1 MYKTSHWT
9 TKLQPTMKFLK
20 NIKGRVLNVLFW
32 SIISA
37 AFIGPGTVTTAT
49 KAGADCGF
57 QLLWTLGF
65 ATIACIVLQ
74 EASARATIYS
84 GLNLGQAIKK
94 HFSGTKMELPAIVL
108 VVGAIILGCA
118 AYETGNILGS
128 VEGVALMFP
137 GLDKWVIVAVLGVM
151 SAIVLA
157 MKDIKIISNIM
168 GAFVF
173 LMGFTF
179 IAVALL
185 GKPSVGDIAS
195 GFVPSLP
202 EVDGVSLLVLGLI
215 GTTIVPYDIFLG
227 SSVVQKETTIRDMR
241 IGVTISVVIG
251 GFISMAI
258 LVVGTEMSAEAQT
271 EGFSY
276 ELLARTLE
284 THIGQ
289 GAVYVFGIGLFAAGF
304 TSAITS
310 PLISALT
317 AKSIFGKDDTNKN
330 NDAAHKD
337 MKKGRSFIAVAYAVL
352 SIGLI
357 FGFLQ
362 VEPVPA
368 IIMAQAFN
376 GLILPFVSIFL
387 FTIINDEK
395 IMGREHVNN
404 LGSNIVMILV
414 TWMTLV
420 LGLVKAIRA
429 FWSVELVQNICRHI
443 LGHSIPTSD
452 EFFVLSAILAILIT
466 AIVVFYITR
475 KRRSSNIGNIN
486 FA

>member
-1 MYKTSHWT
+1 MPKYNT
-9 TKLQPTMKFLK
+9 LQPTMKLLK
-20 NIKGRVLNVLFW
+20 NIKGRVLNILFW

-65 ATIACIVLQ
+65 ATIACVVLQ

-94 HFSGTKMELPAIVL
+94 HFQGTRMELPAIIL

-137 GLDKWVIVAVLGVM
+137 GVEKWMIVAVLGVL

-173 LMGFTF
+173 VMGFTF
-179 IAVALL
+179 IAVAIL
-185 GKPSVGDIAS
+185 GRPSAGEIAS
-195 GFVPSLP
+195 GFVPTLP

-227 SSVVQKETTIRDMR
+227 SSVVQKDTTIRDMR

-251 GFISMAI
+251 GLISMAI
-258 LVVGTEMSAEAQT
+258 LVVGTQMSDEAQVH
-271 EGFSY
+271 GFSY
-276 ELLARTLE
+276 ELLAKTLE
-284 THIGQ
+284 SHIGQ
-289 GAVYVFGIGLFAAGF
+289 GAVYVFGVGLFAAGF

-317 AKSIFGKDDTNKN
+317 AKSLFSKESS
-330 NDAAHKD
+330 NDIKS
-337 MKKGRSFIAVAYAVL
+337 GRSFIAVSYAVL

-357 FGFLQ
+357 FGFMQ

-404 LGSNIVMILV
+404 LASNIVMILV

-429 FWSVELVQNICRHI
+429 FWSIEFVQNLCRAV
-443 LGHSIPTSD
+443 LGHSIPSSD
-452 EFFVLSAILAILIT
+452 EFFVLSAILAVLIT
-466 AIVVFYITR
+466 VAVVWYIV
-475 KRRSSNIGNIN
+475 RRRHSNIGKIK
-486 FA
+486 FV

>member
-1 MYKTSHWT
+1 M
-9 TKLQPTMKFLK
+9 KLLK
-20 NIKGRVLNVLFW
+20 NIKGRVLNILFW

-65 ATIACIVLQ
+65 ATIACVVLQ

-94 HFSGTKMELPAIVL
+94 HFSGTKMELPAIIL

-137 GLDKWVIVAVLGVM
+137 GVEKWMIVAVLGAL

-173 LMGFTF
+173 VMGFTF

-185 GKPSVGDIAS
+185 GRPSAGDIAS
-195 GFVPSLP
+195 GFIPTLP
-202 EVDGVSLLVLGLI
+202 DVDGVSLLVLGLI

-227 SSVVQKETTIRDMR
+227 SSVVQKDTTIRDMR
-241 IGVTISVVIG
+241 IGVTVSVVIG

-258 LVVGTEMSAEAQT
+258 LVVGTEMSDAAQAQ
-271 EGFSY
+271 GFSY
-276 ELLARTLE
+276 ELLAKTLE
-284 THIGQ
+284 SHIGQ
-289 GAVYVFGIGLFAAGF
+289 SAVYVFGIGLFAAGF

-317 AKSIFGKDDTNKN
+317 AKSLFSKDSS
-330 NDAAHKD
+330 NDIKS
-337 MKKGRSFIAVAYAVL
+337 GRSFIAVSYAVL

-395 IMGREHVNN
+395 IMGKEHVNS

-429 FWSVELVQNICRHI
+429 FWSIETVQSICRSV
-443 LGHSIPTSD
+443 LGHSIPSSD
-452 EFFVLSAILAILIT
+452 EFFVMSAILAVLIT
-466 AIVVFYITR
+466 MCVVWYIV
-475 KRRSSNIGNIN
+475 RRRRIGSGGSSIGKIN

>member
-1 MYKTSHWT
+1 M
-9 TKLQPTMKFLK
+9 KLLK

-57 QLLWTLGF
+57 QLLWTLAF

-94 HFSGTKMELPAIVL
+94 HFAGTKLELPAIIL

-137 GLDKWVIVAVLGVM
+137 GISKWMIVAVLGIL

-157 MKDIKIISNIM
+157 MKDINIISKLM
-168 GAFVF
+168 GGFVF

-179 IAVALL
+179 IAVAIL
-185 GKPSVGDIAS
+185 GHPSAGEMAS
-195 GFVPSLP
+195 GLIPTLP

-227 SSVVQKETTIRDMR
+227 SNVVQKNTTIHDMR
-241 IGVTISVVIG
+241 IGVTTSVLIG
-251 GFISMAI
+251 GLISMAI
-258 LVVGTEMSAEAQT
+258 LAVGTEMSDEAKVQ
-271 EGFSY
+271 GFSY
-276 ELLARTLE
+276 ELLAHTLE
-284 THIGQ
+284 SHIGQ

-317 AKSIFGKDDTNKN
+317 ARSLFGKDNTNN
-330 NDAAHKD
+330 NDL
-337 MKKGRSFIAVAYAVL
+337 KKGRSYLAISYAVL

-395 IMGREHVNN
+395 IMGKEHVNG
-404 LGSNIVMILV
+404 LASNILMIIV

-429 FWSVELVQNICRHI
+429 FWSIELVQKLCRTV

-466 AIVVFYITR
+466 TVVVMYIRR
-475 KRRSSNIGNIN
+475 KRSRLNDVKL
-486 FA
+486 AE

>member
-1 MYKTSHWT
+1 M
-9 TKLQPTMKFLK
+9 KLLK

-65 ATIACIVLQ
+65 ATIACVVLQ

-94 HFSGTKMELPAIVL
+94 HFQGTRMEFPAIVL

-137 GLDKWVIVAVLGVM
+137 GVKKWMIVAVLGVL
-151 SAIVLA
+151 AAAVLA

-173 LMGFTF
+173 VMGFTF
-179 IAVALL
+179 IAVAILAR
-185 GKPSVGDIAS
+185 PSAGDIAG
-195 GFVPSLP
+195 GFVPTVP
-202 EVDGVSLLVLGLI
+202 DVDGVSLLVLGLI

-241 IGVTISVVIG
+241 IGVTVSVVIG
-251 GFISMAI
+251 GLISMAI
-258 LVVGTEMSAEAQT
+258 LIVGTQMSDEAQVH
-271 EGFSY
+271 GFSY
-276 ELLARTLE
+276 GLLAKTLE
-284 THIGQ
+284 SHIGKS
-289 GAVYVFGIGLFAAGF
+289 AVYVFGVGLFAAGF

-317 AKSIFGKDDTNKN
+317 AKSLFSQDGG
-330 NDAAHKD
+330 NDIKS
-337 MKKGRSFIAVAYAVL
+337 GRSFIAVSYAVL

-387 FTIINDEK
+387 FTIINDEN
-395 IMGREHVNN
+395 IMGREHVNS
-404 LGSNIVMILV
+404 LGSNIVMVLV
-414 TWMTLV
+414 MWMTLV

-429 FWSVELVQNICRHI
+429 FWSIDGVQRICRSM
-443 LGHSIPTSD
+443 LGHSVPTSD
-452 EFFVLSAILAILIT
+452 EFFVMSAILAVLIT
-466 AIVVFYITR
+466 LAVVCYIVR
-475 KRRSSNIGNIN
+475 KSKVLQQHWKN
-486 FA
+486 

>member
-1 MYKTSHWT
+1 M
-9 TKLQPTMKFLK
+9 KLLK
-20 NIKGRVLNVLFW
+20 NIKGRVLNILFW

-65 ATIACIVLQ
+65 ATIACVVLQ

-94 HFSGTKMELPAIVL
+94 HFQGTRMELPAIVL

-137 GLDKWVIVAVLGVM
+137 GVEKWMIVAVLGVL

-179 IAVALL
+179 IAVAIL
-185 GKPSVGDIAS
+185 GRPSAGEIAS

-227 SSVVQKETTIRDMR
+227 SNVVQKDTTIRDMR

-251 GFISMAI
+251 GLISMAI
-258 LVVGTEMSAEAQT
+258 LIVGTQMSEGAQA

-276 ELLARTLE
+276 ELLAKTLE
-284 THIGQ
+284 SHVGQ

-317 AKSIFGKDDTNKN
+317 AKSLFSKDSSN
-330 NDAAHKD
+330 NDIKD
-337 MKKGRSFIAVAYAVL
+337 GRSFIAVSYAVL

-357 FGFLQ
+357 FGFMQ

-404 LGSNIVMILV
+404 LASNIVMIIV

-429 FWSVELVQNICRHI
+429 FWSIELVQHLCRVV
-443 LGHSIPTSD
+443 LGHSIPSSD
-452 EFFVLSAILAILIT
+452 EFFVLSAIIAVLIT
-466 AIVVFYITR
+466 LAVVWYIVR
-475 KRRSSNIGNIN
+475 KRHRGIGKIK
-486 FA
+486 FV

>member
-1 MYKTSHWT
+1 
-9 TKLQPTMKFLK
+9 MKFFS
-20 NIKGRVLNVLFW
+20 NIKGRIANVLFW

-57 QLLWTLGF
+57 QLLWTLAF

-94 HFSGTKMELPAIVL
+94 HFQGTRLQLPAIIL
-108 VVGAIILGCA
+108 IVGAIILGCA

-128 VEGVALMFP
+128 VEGIALMFP
-137 GLDKWVIVAVLGVM
+137 GVHKWIIVAVLGVL
-151 SAIVLA
+151 AALVLA
-157 MKDIKIISNIM
+157 MKDIKVISNLM

-179 IAVALL
+179 IAVAIL
-185 GKPSVGDIAS
+185 GRPSIGDMAQGLIPT
-195 GFVPSLP
+195 VPD
-202 EVDGVSLLVLGLI
+202 VDGVSLLVLGLI

-227 SSVVQKETTIRDMR
+227 SSVVQKDTTIRDMR
-241 IGVTISVVIG
+241 TGVAISIIIG
-251 GFISMAI
+251 GLISMAI
-258 LVVGTEMSAEAQT
+258 LVVGAEMSEEAQT

-276 ELLARTLE
+276 ALLTKTLE
-284 THIGQ
+284 SHIGR
-289 GAVYVFGIGLFAAGF
+289 GAVYVFGAGLFAAGF

-317 AKSIFGKDDTNKN
+317 AKSIFGKETHHG
-330 NDAAHKD
+330 NDNEQGK
-337 MKKGRSFIAVAYAVL
+337 SFLAVSYAVL

-357 FGFLQ
+357 FGFMQ

-376 GLILPFVSIFL
+376 GLILPAVSIFL
-387 FTIINDEK
+387 FMIINDEK
-395 IMGREHVNN
+395 IMGKEHVNS
-404 LGSNIVMILV
+404 LGNNIAMILV

-420 LGLVKAIRA
+420 LGLVKAIKA
-429 FWSVELVQNICRHI
+429 FWDIELLQKICRRV
-443 LGHSIPTSD
+443 LGHSVPTSD
-452 EFFVLSAILAILIT
+452 EFFVMSAISAIIIT
-466 AIVVFYITR
+466 MCVVWYIARR
-475 KRRSSNIGNIN
+475 KKKQK
-486 FA
+486 FARTKNNH

>member
-1 MYKTSHWT
+1 M
-9 TKLQPTMKFLK
+9 KLFT
-20 NIKGRVLNVLFW
+20 NIKGRVLNILFW

-65 ATIACIVLQ
+65 ATIACLVLQ

-94 HFSGTKMELPAIVL
+94 HFQGTKMELPAIIL

-137 GLDKWVIVAVLGVM
+137 GVKKWMIVAVLGIL

-157 MKDIKIISNIM
+157 MKDIKLISNIM

-179 IAVALL
+179 IAVAIL
-185 GKPSVGDIAS
+185 GHPSAGEIAS

-202 EVDGVSLLVLGLI
+202 DVDGVSLLVLGLI

-227 SSVVQKETTIRDMR
+227 SNVVQKDTTIRDMR

-251 GFISMAI
+251 GLISMAI
-258 LVVGTEMSAEAQT
+258 LVVGTQMSNDAHTQ
-271 EGFSY
+271 GFSY
-276 ELLARTLE
+276 DLLSKTLQS
-284 THIGQ
+284 HIGQ
-289 GAVYVFGIGLFAAGF
+289 GAVYVFGVGLFAAGF

-317 AKSIFGKDDTNKN
+317 AKSLFSKDLDKNDGKT
-330 NDAAHKD
+330 
-337 MKKGRSFIAVAYAVL
+337 GRDFTAVSYAVL

-404 LGSNIVMILV
+404 LSSNIAMILV

-429 FWSVELVQNICRHI
+429 FWSIDWVQHICRAV
-443 LGHSIPTSD
+443 LGHSIPSSD
-452 EFFVLSAILAILIT
+452 EFFVISAILAILIT
-466 AIVVFYITR
+466 LTVVWYIVRRR
-475 KRRSSNIGNIN
+475 KSGSSIGKIK

>member
-1 MYKTSHWT
+1 M
-9 TKLQPTMKFLK
+9 L
-20 NIKGRVLNVLFW
+20 NILFW

-65 ATIACIVLQ
+65 ATIACVVLQ

-94 HFSGTKMELPAIVL
+94 HFQGTKMELPAIIL

-137 GLDKWVIVAVLGVM
+137 GVEKWMIVAVLGIL
-151 SAIVLA
+151 SALILA

-179 IAVALL
+179 IAVAIL
-185 GKPSVGDIAS
+185 GRPAIGDIAN
-195 GFVPSLP
+195 GFVPTLP
-202 EVDGVSLLVLGLI
+202 NRDGVSLLVLGLI

-241 IGVTISVVIG
+241 IGVTISIVIG
-251 GFISMAI
+251 GLISMAI
-258 LVVGTEMSAEAQT
+258 LIVGTQMSADAQAS
-271 EGFSY
+271 GFSY
-276 ELLARTLE
+276 ALLAKTLE
-284 THIGQ
+284 SHIGQ
-289 GAVYVFGIGLFAAGF
+289 GAVYVFGVGLFAAGF

-317 AKSIFGKDDTNKN
+317 AKSIFFKEKGNDIKDN
-330 NDAAHKD
+330 
-337 MKKGRSFIAVAYAVL
+337 RSYNAVAYAVL

-357 FGFLQ
+357 FGFMQ

-387 FTIINDEK
+387 FMIINDEK
-395 IMGREHVNN
+395 IMGREHVNS
-404 LGSNIVMILV
+404 LGSNIAMIIV

-420 LGLVKAIRA
+420 LGLVKAIKA
-429 FWSVELVQNICRHI
+429 FWDIEILQHLCRAI
-443 LGHSIPTSD
+443 LGHSVPTSD
-452 EFFVLSAILAILIT
+452 EFFVISAIAAILIT
-466 AIVVFYITR
+466 MGVVWYIS
-475 KRRSSNIGNIN
+475 RRNRNVGKIK

>member
-1 MYKTSHWT
+1 
-9 TKLQPTMKFLK
+9 
-20 NIKGRVLNVLFW
+20 
-32 SIISA
+32 
-37 AFIGPGTVTTAT
+37 
-49 KAGADCGF
+49 
-57 QLLWTLGF
+57 
-65 ATIACIVLQ
+65 
-74 EASARATIYS
+74 
-84 GLNLGQAIKK
+84 
-94 HFSGTKMELPAIVL
+94 
-108 VVGAIILGCA
+108 
-118 AYETGNILGS
+118 
-128 VEGVALMFP
+128 
-137 GLDKWVIVAVLGVM
+137 
-151 SAIVLA
+151 
-157 MKDIKIISNIM
+157 M

-179 IAVALL
+179 IAVAIL
-185 GKPSVGDIAS
+185 GHPSAGEIAS

-202 EVDGVSLLVLGLI
+202 DVDGVSLLVLGLI

-227 SSVVQKETTIRDMR
+227 SNVVQKDTTIRDMR

-251 GFISMAI
+251 GLISMAI
-258 LVVGTEMSAEAQT
+258 LVVGTQMSADAQT
-271 EGFSY
+271 QGFSY
-276 ELLARTLE
+276 ELLSQTLQS
-284 THIGQ
+284 HIGQ
-289 GAVYVFGIGLFAAGF
+289 GAVYVFGVGLFAAGF

-317 AKSIFGKDDTNKN
+317 AKSLFSKD
-330 NDAAHKD
+330 ND
-337 MKKGRSFIAVAYAVL
+337 KKTGRDFTAVSYAVL

-404 LGSNIVMILV
+404 LFSNIAMILV

-429 FWSVELVQNICRHI
+429 FWSIDWVQHICRAV
-443 LGHSIPTSD
+443 LGHSIPSSD
-452 EFFVLSAILAILIT
+452 EFFVISAILAILIT
-466 AIVVFYITR
+466 LTVVWYIVRRR
-475 KRRSSNIGNIN
+475 KSGSSIGKNK

>member
-1 MYKTSHWT
+1 M
-9 TKLQPTMKFLK
+9 KLLK

-65 ATIACIVLQ
+65 ATIACVVLQ

-94 HFSGTKMELPAIVL
+94 HFQGTRMEFPAIVL

-137 GLDKWVIVAVLGVM
+137 GVKKWMIVAVLGVL
-151 SAIVLA
+151 AAAVLA

-173 LMGFTF
+173 VMGFTF
-179 IAVALL
+179 IAVAILAR
-185 GKPSVGDIAS
+185 PSAGDIAG
-195 GFVPSLP
+195 GFVPTVP
-202 EVDGVSLLVLGLI
+202 DVDGVSLLVLGLI

-241 IGVTISVVIG
+241 IGVTVSVVIG
-251 GFISMAI
+251 GLISMAI
-258 LVVGTEMSAEAQT
+258 LIVGTQMSDEAQVH
-271 EGFSY
+271 GFSY
-276 ELLARTLE
+276 GLLAKTLE
-284 THIGQ
+284 SHIGKS
-289 GAVYVFGIGLFAAGF
+289 AVYVFGVGLFAAGF

-317 AKSIFGKDDTNKN
+317 AKSLFSKDGG
-330 NDAAHKD
+330 NDIKS
-337 MKKGRSFIAVAYAVL
+337 GRSFMSVSYAVL

-387 FTIINDEK
+387 FTIINDEN
-395 IMGREHVNN
+395 IMGRQHVNS
-404 LGSNIVMILV
+404 LGSNIVMVLV
-414 TWMTLV
+414 MWMTLV

-429 FWSVELVQNICRHI
+429 FWSIDGVQRICRLM
-443 LGHSIPTSD
+443 LGHSVPTSD
-452 EFFVLSAILAILIT
+452 EFFVMSAILAVLIT
-466 AIVVFYITR
+466 LAVVCYIVR
-475 KRRSSNIGNIN
+475 KSKVLQQHWKN
-486 FA
+486 

>member
-1 MYKTSHWT
+1 M
-9 TKLQPTMKFLK
+9 KLFK
-20 NIKGRVLNVLFW
+20 NIKGRVLNILFW

-57 QLLWTLGF
+57 QLLWALGF

-94 HFSGTKMELPAIVL
+94 HFQGTRMELPAIVL

-137 GLDKWVIVAVLGVM
+137 GVEKWMIVAVLGIL
-151 SAIVLA
+151 AAAVLA

-173 LMGFTF
+173 IMGFTF
-179 IAVALL
+179 IAVAIL
-185 GKPSVGDIAS
+185 GKPSVGDIAG
-195 GFVPSLP
+195 GFVPTIP
-202 EVDGVSLLVLGLI
+202 NVDGVSLLVLGLI

-241 IGVTISVVIG
+241 IGVTVSVVIG

-258 LVVGTEMSAEAQT
+258 LIVGTQMSADAQT

-276 ELLARTLE
+276 ELLTRTLQSK
-284 THIGQ
+284 IGI
-289 GAVYVFGIGLFAAGF
+289 GAVYVFGVGLFAAGF

-317 AKSIFGKDDTNKN
+317 AQSLFANEDPKDPQKDKKS
-330 NDAAHKD
+330 H
-337 MKKGRSFIAVAYAVL
+337 RSFIYISYIVL

-357 FGFLQ
+357 FGFMQ

-395 IMGREHVNN
+395 IMGREHVNS
-404 LGSNIVMILV
+404 LASNIVMILV

-420 LGLVKAIRA
+420 LGLVKIIKA
-429 FWSVELVQNICRHI
+429 FWSIDFIQHLCRNI
-443 LGHSIPTSD
+443 LGRSIPSMD
-452 EFFVLSAILAILIT
+452 EFFVLSASLAVLIT
-466 AIVVFYITR
+466 AAVVFFIS
-475 KRRSSNIGNIN
+475 RRRSNIGKIKL
-486 FA
+486 A

>member
-1 MYKTSHWT
+1 M
-9 TKLQPTMKFLK
+9 KLLK
-20 NIKGRVLNVLFW
+20 NIKGRVLNILFW

-57 QLLWTLGF
+57 QLLWTLAF
-65 ATIACIVLQ
+65 ATVACIVLQ

-94 HFSGTKMELPAIVL
+94 HFQGTRLQLPAIIL
-108 VVGAIILGCA
+108 IVGAIILGCA

-128 VEGVALMFP
+128 VEGIALMFP
-137 GLDKWVIVAVLGVM
+137 GVHKWIIVGILGVL
-151 SAIVLA
+151 AALVLA
-157 MKDIKIISNIM
+157 MKDIKVISNLM
-168 GAFVF
+168 GALVF

-179 IAVALL
+179 IAVAIL
-185 GKPSVGDIAS
+185 GKPAVGDIAQ
-195 GFVPSLP
+195 GFVPTIP
-202 EVDGVSLLVLGLI
+202 DVDGVSLLVLGLI

-251 GFISMAI
+251 GLISMAI
-258 LVVGTEMSAEAQT
+258 LVVGTQMSQDAQT
-271 EGFSY
+271 TGFSY
-276 ELLARTLE
+276 ALLAKTLE
-284 THIGQ
+284 SQIGQ
-289 GAVYVFGIGLFAAGF
+289 GAVYVFGVGLFAAGF

-317 AKSIFGKDDTNKN
+317 AKSIFGKEKD
-330 NDAAHKD
+330 NDIQNS
-337 MKKGRSFIAVAYAVL
+337 RSYTAVAYAVL

-387 FTIINDEK
+387 FMIINDEK
-395 IMGREHVNN
+395 IMGREHVNS
-404 LGSNIVMILV
+404 LASNIAMIIV

-420 LGLVKAIRA
+420 LGLVKAIKA
-429 FWSVELVQNICRHI
+429 FWDIELLQRLCRAV
-443 LGHSIPTSD
+443 LGHSVPTSD
-452 EFFVLSAILAILIT
+452 EFFVISAITAILIT
-466 AIVVFYITR
+466 VGVVWYIS
-475 KRRSSNIGNIN
+475 RRNRNIGKIN

>member
-1 MYKTSHWT
+1 M
-9 TKLQPTMKFLK
+9 KLFK
-20 NIKGRVLNVLFW
+20 NIKGRVLNILFW

-57 QLLWTLGF
+57 QLLWALGF

-94 HFSGTKMELPAIVL
+94 HFQGTRMELPAIVL

-137 GLDKWVIVAVLGVM
+137 GVEKWMIVAVLGIL
-151 SAIVLA
+151 AAAVLA

-173 LMGFTF
+173 IMGFTF
-179 IAVALL
+179 IAVAIL

-195 GFVPSLP
+195 GFIPTVPN
-202 EVDGVSLLVLGLI
+202 VDGVSLLVLGLI

-241 IGVTISVVIG
+241 IGVTVSVVIG

-258 LVVGTEMSAEAQT
+258 LIVGTQMSADAQV

-276 ELLARTLE
+276 ELLTRTLQSK
-284 THIGQ
+284 IGI
-289 GAVYVFGIGLFAAGF
+289 GAVYVFGVGLFAAGF

-317 AKSIFGKDDTNKN
+317 AQSLFANEDPKDPQKDKKS
-330 NDAAHKD
+330 H
-337 MKKGRSFIAVAYAVL
+337 RSFIYISYIVL

-357 FGFLQ
+357 FGFMQ

-395 IMGREHVNN
+395 IMGREHVNS
-404 LGSNIVMILV
+404 LASNIVMILV

-420 LGLVKAIRA
+420 LGLVKIIKA
-429 FWSVELVQNICRHI
+429 FWSIDFIQHLCRNI
-443 LGHSIPTSD
+443 LGRSIPSTD
-452 EFFVLSAILAILIT
+452 EFFVLSASLAVLIT
-466 AIVVFYITR
+466 AAVVFFIS
-475 KRRSSNIGNIN
+475 RRRSNIGKIKL
-486 FA
+486 A

>member
-1 MYKTSHWT
+1 M
-9 TKLQPTMKFLK
+9 KLLK
-20 NIKGRVLNVLFW
+20 NIKGRVLNILFW

-65 ATIACIVLQ
+65 ATIACVVLQ

-94 HFSGTKMELPAIVL
+94 HFQGTKMELPAIVL

-137 GLDKWVIVAVLGVM
+137 GVEKWMIVAVLGILAAV
-151 SAIVLA
+151 VLA

-173 LMGFTF
+173 VMGFTF
-179 IAVALL
+179 IAVAIF
-185 GKPSVGDIAS
+185 GHPSAGDIAS
-195 GFVPSLP
+195 GFVPTLP
-202 EVDGVSLLVLGLI
+202 DVDGVSLLVLGLI

-227 SSVVQKETTIRDMR
+227 SSVVQTDTTIRDMR

-251 GFISMAI
+251 GLISMAI
-258 LVVGTEMSAEAQT
+258 LVVGTQMSNEAQVH
-271 EGFSY
+271 GFSY
-276 ELLARTLE
+276 ELLSKTLE
-284 THIGQ
+284 SHIGQ
-289 GAVYVFGIGLFAAGF
+289 SAVYVFGVGLFAAGF

-317 AKSIFGKDDTNKN
+317 AKSLFAKDGG
-330 NDAAHKD
+330 NDIKS
-337 MKKGRSFIAVAYAVL
+337 GRSFIAVSYAVL

-395 IMGREHVNN
+395 IMGREHVNS

-429 FWSVELVQNICRHI
+429 FWSIEFVQHICRNI
-443 LGHSIPTSD
+443 LGHSIPSSD

-466 AIVVFYITR
+466 LAAVWYIVRRR
-475 KRRSSNIGNIN
+475 KCSSQNISKIK

>member
-1 MYKTSHWT
+1 M
-9 TKLQPTMKFLK
+9 KLLN
-20 NIKGRVLNVLFW
+20 NIKGRVLNILFW

-65 ATIACIVLQ
+65 ATIACVVLQ

-94 HFSGTKMELPAIVL
+94 HFQGTKMELPAIIL

-137 GLDKWVIVAVLGVM
+137 GVEKWMIVAVLGIL
-151 SAIVLA
+151 SALVLA

-179 IAVALL
+179 IAVAIL
-185 GKPSVGDIAS
+185 GRPSAGDIAS
-195 GFVPSLP
+195 GFIPTLP
-202 EVDGVSLLVLGLI
+202 NRDGVSLLVLGLI

-227 SSVVQKETTIRDMR
+227 SSVVQKDTTIRDMR

-251 GFISMAI
+251 GLISMAI
-258 LVVGTEMSAEAQT
+258 LIVGTQMSEGAQA

-276 ELLARTLE
+276 ELLAKTLE
-284 THIGQ
+284 SHVGQ

-317 AKSIFGKDDTNKN
+317 AKSLFSKNSSN
-330 NDAAHKD
+330 NDIKD
-337 MKKGRSFIAVAYAVL
+337 GRSFIAVSYAVL

-357 FGFLQ
+357 FGFMQ

-387 FTIINDEK
+387 FMIVNDEK
-395 IMGREHVNN
+395 IMGREHVNS
-404 LGSNIVMILV
+404 LGSNIAMIIV

-420 LGLVKAIRA
+420 LGLVKAIKA
-429 FWSVELVQNICRHI
+429 FWDIEILQHLCRAI
-443 LGHSIPTSD
+443 LGHSVPTSD
-452 EFFVLSAILAILIT
+452 EFFVISAIAAILIT
-466 AIVVFYITR
+466 MGVVWYISRRNRNVR
-475 KRRSSNIGNIN
+475 KIK

>member
-1 MYKTSHWT
+1 M
-9 TKLQPTMKFLK
+9 KLFK
-20 NIKGRVLNVLFW
+20 NIKGRVLNILFW

-57 QLLWTLGF
+57 QLLWALGF

-94 HFSGTKMELPAIVL
+94 HFQGTKMELPAIVL

-137 GLDKWVIVAVLGVM
+137 GVEKWMIVAVLGIL
-151 SAIVLA
+151 AAAVLA

-179 IAVALL
+179 IAVAIL

-195 GFVPSLP
+195 GFVPTVP
-202 EVDGVSLLVLGLI
+202 NVDGVSLLVLGLI

-241 IGVTISVVIG
+241 IGVTVSVVIG

-258 LVVGTEMSAEAQT
+258 LVVGTQMSADAQV

-276 ELLARTLE
+276 ELLTRTLQSK
-284 THIGQ
+284 IGM
-289 GAVYVFGIGLFAAGF
+289 GAVYVFGVGLFAAGF

-317 AKSIFGKDDTNKN
+317 AQSLFAKEAPKDPQNKQKS
-330 NDAAHKD
+330 H
-337 MKKGRSFIAVAYAVL
+337 RSFIYISYIVL

-357 FGFLQ
+357 FGFMQ

-395 IMGREHVNN
+395 IMGREHVNS
-404 LGSNIVMILV
+404 LASNIVMILV

-420 LGLVKAIRA
+420 LGLVKIIKA
-429 FWSVELVQNICRHI
+429 FWSIDFIQHLCRSI
-443 LGHSIPTSD
+443 LGRSIPSTD
-452 EFFVLSAILAILIT
+452 EFFVLSASLAVLIT
-466 AIVVFYITR
+466 AAVVFFIS
-475 KRRSSNIGNIN
+475 RRRSNIGKIKL
-486 FA
+486 A

>member
-1 MYKTSHWT
+1 MILHSNNAKSNS
-9 TKLQPTMKFLK
+9 LQPTMKILK
-20 NIKGRVLNVLFW
+20 NIKGRVLNILFW

-37 AFIGPGTVTTAT
+37 AFIGPGTVTTAA

-65 ATIACIVLQ
+65 ATIACVVLQ

-94 HFSGTKMELPAIVL
+94 HFQGTRMELPAIVL

-137 GLDKWVIVAVLGVM
+137 GVEKWMIVAVLGVL

-179 IAVALL
+179 IAVAIL
-185 GKPSVGDIAS
+185 GRPSAGEIAS

-251 GFISMAI
+251 GLISMAI
-258 LVVGTEMSAEAQT
+258 LIVGTQMSEGAQA

-276 ELLARTLE
+276 ELLAKTLE
-284 THIGQ
+284 SHVGQ

-317 AKSIFGKDDTNKN
+317 AKSLFSKDNSN
-330 NDAAHKD
+330 NDIKNE
-337 MKKGRSFIAVAYAVL
+337 RSFIAVSYAVL

-357 FGFLQ
+357 FGFMQ

-404 LGSNIVMILV
+404 LASNIVMIIV

-429 FWSVELVQNICRHI
+429 FWSIEQVQHLCRVV
-443 LGHSIPTSD
+443 LGHSIPSSD
-452 EFFVLSAILAILIT
+452 EFFVLSAIIAVLIT
-466 AIVVFYITR
+466 LAVVWYIVR
-475 KRRSSNIGNIN
+475 KRHRGIGKIK

>member
-1 MYKTSHWT
+1 M
-9 TKLQPTMKFLK
+9 KLLN
-20 NIKGRVLNVLFW
+20 NIKGRVLNILFW

-65 ATIACIVLQ
+65 ATIACVVLQ

-94 HFSGTKMELPAIVL
+94 HFQGTKMELPAIIL

-137 GLDKWVIVAVLGVM
+137 GVEKWMIVAVLGIL
-151 SAIVLA
+151 SALVLA

-179 IAVALL
+179 IAVAIL
-185 GKPSVGDIAS
+185 GRPAIGDIAN
-195 GFVPSLP
+195 GFVPTLP
-202 EVDGVSLLVLGLI
+202 NRDGVSLLVLGLI

-241 IGVTISVVIG
+241 IGVTISIVIG
-251 GFISMAI
+251 GLISMAI
-258 LVVGTEMSAEAQT
+258 LIVGTQMSEGAQA

-276 ELLARTLE
+276 ELLAKTLE
-284 THIGQ
+284 SHVGQ

-317 AKSIFGKDDTNKN
+317 AKSLFSKDSSN
-330 NDAAHKD
+330 NDIKD
-337 MKKGRSFIAVAYAVL
+337 GRSFIAVSYAVL

-357 FGFLQ
+357 FGFMQ

-387 FTIINDEK
+387 FMIVNDEK
-395 IMGREHVNN
+395 IMGREHVNS
-404 LGSNIVMILV
+404 LGSNIAMIIV

-420 LGLVKAIRA
+420 LGLVKAIKA
-429 FWSVELVQNICRHI
+429 FWDIEILQHLCRAI
-443 LGHSIPTSD
+443 LGHSVPTSD
-452 EFFVLSAILAILIT
+452 EFFVISAIAAILIT
-466 AIVVFYITR
+466 MGVVWYISRRNRNVR
-475 KRRSSNIGNIN
+475 KIK

>member
-1 MYKTSHWT
+1 M
-9 TKLQPTMKFLK
+9 KLLK
-20 NIKGRVLNVLFW
+20 NIKGRVLNILFW

-65 ATIACIVLQ
+65 ATIACVVLQ

-94 HFSGTKMELPAIVL
+94 HFQGTRMELPAIIL

-137 GLDKWVIVAVLGVM
+137 GVKKWMIVAVLGVL
-151 SAIVLA
+151 SAVVLA

-168 GAFVF
+168 GGFVF

-179 IAVALL
+179 IAVAIL
-185 GKPSVGDIAS
+185 GHPSAGDIAS
-195 GFVPSLP
+195 GFVPTVP
-202 EVDGVSLLVLGLI
+202 EVDGVSILILGLI

-251 GFISMAI
+251 GLISMAI
-258 LVVGTEMSAEAQT
+258 LVVGTQMSAEAQA

-276 ELLARTLE
+276 ELLAKTLSS
-284 THIGQ
+284 HIGQ
-289 GAVYVFGIGLFAAGF
+289 SAVYVFGVGLFAAGF

-317 AKSIFGKDDTNKN
+317 AKSLFSKESD
-330 NDAAHKD
+330 NDIKS
-337 MKKGRSFIAVAYAVL
+337 GRSFIAVSYAVL

-395 IMGREHVNN
+395 IMGKEHVNS

-429 FWSVELVQNICRHI
+429 FWSIETVQNLCRSV

-452 EFFVLSAILAILIT
+452 EFFVLSAVLAVLIT
-466 AIVVFYITR
+466 LAVVWYII
-475 KRRSSNIGNIN
+475 RRRNARIN
-486 FA
+486 KINLA